1 MREESSTTEG
11 DPRPSSDQLKSQFT
25 YRHLQLL
32 RSFSTKTPLRVIAHI
47 DLDAFYAQCEMV
59 RLNLPRDVPLAVQ
72 QWDSLIA
79 INYAARP
86 FNVTRMISAE
96 EARQRCPGLITQ
108 HVATFREGEG
118 GRWAYRSDSAQRVH
132 TDKVSL
138 DPYRIESRKI
148 METMRDAL
156 AKWAE
161 SVDQRGYGE
170 KKVVEGGWNEYR
182 HMVKFE
188 KASVD
193 ETFIDLSY
201 LVYATLLER
210 YSVLQE
216 TNKKRD
222 PAEKL
227 PKSPQSTL
235 KWGVDSHLVDLD
247 DEQAEDEDH
256 DWDDIAIS
264 IGGEI
269 VKSVRQAV
277 WKNLSY
283 TCSGGIGRNKMIAKL
298 GSACNKPDKQTIV
311 RNRAVQS
318 FLNGYKFTKIR
329 SLGGKLGKHISECF
343 DTEQVTDLLKVP
355 MNQMRAKLGEE
366 TATWLY
372 LIIRGEDHSDVNTRV
387 QIKSMLSAKVFRPSI
402 RTMEQ
407 IEKWLQIFVAD
418 IYNRLVQ
425 DGMLEHKRRPKVIT
439 LHCQNAQRS
448 NGSRRMQIPQGRS
461 IDKELLL
468 DLSKKLLA
476 QTMSTNNVLPC
487 AHLSLSVSDFED
499 GASGTKSLHGFFG
512 ASITNETDI
521 NVTASSSHFTLQ
533 SNNNRKRSISPS
545 PATTYDI
552 GSELQ
557 YTNQSGGPVQADRL
571 SEVDEDSFQCSRCGE
586 TVAEISRTEHGDR
599 HLAED
604 LTREERQN
612 AGFITNPSPSPTF
625 GFQREN
631 KRRQLTKGKGKIEK
645 GQSRLFF
652 G

>member
-1 MREESSTTEG
+1 MCKDNSASEDG
-11 DPRPSSDQLKSQFT
+11 PRPSSDQLNSQFS

-32 RSFSTKTPLRVIAHI
+32 RSFSTKSPLRVIAHI

-59 RLNLPRDVPLAVQ
+59 RLGLPRDVPLAVQ
-72 QWDSLIA
+72 QWESLIA
-79 INYAARP
+79 VNYAARP
-86 FNVTRMISAE
+86 FNVTRMITAQ
-96 EARQRCPGLITQ
+96 EARNRCPNLVTQ

-118 GRWAYRSDSAQRVH
+118 GRWAYRSDAAKRAH

-148 METMRDAL
+148 MEVMRDAL

-161 SVDQRGYGE
+161 SVDQRGPGE
-170 KKVVEGGWNEYR
+170 RRTSTGGWNEYN

-193 ETFIDLSY
+193 ETFIDLSH

-216 TNKKRD
+216 TNETRD
-222 PAEKL
+222 PSEL
-227 PKSPQSTL
+227 MPKPPQSTL
-235 KWGVDSHLVDLD
+235 RWGADSHLVDLD
-247 DEQAEDEDH
+247 DEKAENEDH

-277 WKNLSY
+277 WEKLSY

-311 RNRAVQS
+311 RNRAAQS

-343 DTEQVTDLLKVP
+343 DTELVVDLLKVP
-355 MNQMRAKLGEE
+355 IDQMRSKLGEE

-372 LIIRGEDHSDVNTRV
+372 LMIRGEDYSEVNTRV
-387 QIKSMLSAKVFRPSI
+387 QIKSMLSAKVFRPNI

-407 IEKWLQIFVAD
+407 IEKWLQIFVSD

-425 DGMLEHKRRPKVIT
+425 DGILEHKRRPRVIT
-439 LHCQNAQRS
+439 LHCQNEQRS
-448 NGSRRMQIPQGRS
+448 NGSRRMQIPQGRL
-461 IDKELLL
+461 IDEDLLM
-468 DLSKKLLA
+468 DLSKKLLV
-476 QTMSTNNVLPC
+476 QTMSTNKVLPC

-499 GASGTKSLHGFFG
+499 GATGTKSLHGFFG
-512 ASITNETDI
+512 ARTKGDDADSTTTSQ
-521 NVTASSSHFTLQ
+521 TAVSADTK
-533 SNNNRKRSISPS
+533 RKRSVSPS
-545 PATTYDI
+545 ATSAPGFVSDI
-552 GSELQ
+552 QYMKDVQGSVH
-557 YTNQSGGPVQADRL
+557 TDQSTTSKDG
-571 SEVDEDSFQCSRCGE
+571 SFQCARCGK
-586 TVAEISRTEHGDR
+586 TVEEAGRIEHSDR

-604 LTREERQN
+604 LTREEQRS
-612 AGFITNPSPSPTF
+612 AGLATSSSSRSAF
-625 GFQREN
+625 GFERAT
-631 KRRQLTKGKGKIEK
+631 KRRQSAKGKGKGQER
-645 GQSRLFF
+645 QSRLFF